1 MRNHSSPN
9 NKYTDNQNPID
20 SASETGMFDVI
31 IVGAGPVGLATAIGL
46 YKRGITNIL
55 VIDQTSSFRKIGQT
69 VDLLPNG
76 LKALK
81 YIDEIASE
89 EVKKAGMGYLNSH
102 FFKSKNQ
109 ENSINSKAEKFNSS
123 PKWLSRNIQGEI
135 THSIPLSY
143 DYWHDNYGEGR
154 VSISWYDL
162 QTTLRN
168 QLPED
173 LVKANHRCINLV
185 EEFSEEKQNNCI
197 RIDCVSTVEK
207 NPYAYWEN
215 NSNNIPNNI
224 NNIQQ
229 NSESRENHQLTETKS
244 IRAKIIVAA
253 DGINS
258 TIRRILY
265 TDKFNNAFT
274 HPEYSGFAAISCL
287 EISEVDQEIKTE
299 LETGFLKESSIV
311 TIGDQSPRMMLFSR
325 NNSIFGY
332 LLHIAL
338 PLELLQDKSGRLLID
353 LALQQLEK
361 ADYPE
366 VLKKLVAISSPEKML
381 QCPYYIHHAESNLKN
396 QSEHQPAWNIGRIVL
411 AGDAAHG
418 MPPFMAQ
425 GANQGLEDAL
435 AITTLIAN
443 IASANQWNETQAISQ
458 AFEKYDRLR
467 RPIMAYVQRA
477 TLTRF
482 PYISEQ
488 DWQDYN
494 HKIYSRN
501 LEPTSGIFL

>member
-1 MRNHSSPN
+1 MLNNSQPNDKYVEYENIISS
-9 NKYTDNQNPID
+9 T
-20 SASETGMFDVI
+20 SSTGIFDVI

-55 VIDQTSSFRKIGQT
+55 VIDQTRTFRQVGQI

-81 YIDEIASE
+81 YIDEIACE
-89 EVKKAGMGYLNSH
+89 EVKKAGMGYLNSL

-109 ENSINSKAEKFNSS
+109 QDSVSSEAENPDSS
-123 PKWLSRNIQGEI
+123 PKWFSKNLQGEI

-143 DYWHDNYGEGR
+143 DYWHNNYGEGR

-168 QLPED
+168 QLPEY
-173 LVKANHRCINLV
+173 LVKANHRCVNLV
-185 EEFSEEKQNNCI
+185 EELYGENEKTCI
-197 RIDCVSTVEK
+197 RIDCISTLEELEK
-207 NPYAYWEN
+207 NPYAYWE
-215 NSNNIPNNI
+215 SNPNNI
-224 NNIQQ
+224 NNINQPL
-229 NSESRENHQLTETKS
+229 ELIPKKQLTATKS
-244 IRAKIIVAA
+244 IRGKIIIAA

-265 TDKFNNAFT
+265 TNNSENAFT
-274 HPEYSGFAAISCL
+274 RPKYSGFAAIYCT
-287 EISEVDQEIKTE
+287 EISEISQEIQTE
-299 LETGFLKESSIV
+299 LETGFLKESSLV
-311 TIGDQSPRMMLFSR
+311 TIGDESPRMVLFR
-325 NNSIFGY
+325 HNNSIFGY

-338 PLELLQDKSGRLLID
+338 PLELLQDKSGSLLID

-361 ADYPE
+361 ANYPE
-366 VLKKLVAISSPEKML
+366 VLKKLVAASSHEKML
-381 QCPYYIHHAESNLKN
+381 QRPYYIHHAESNPEN
-396 QSEHQPAWNIGRIVL
+396 QLESQPAWNAGSVVL

-435 AITTLIAN
+435 ALTTAIAN
-443 IASANQWNETQAISQ
+443 IALSSQWDDTQAISQ
-458 AFEKYDRLR
+458 AFSKYDRLR

-482 PYISEQ
+482 PYISNRH
-488 DWQDYN
+488 WQDYN
-494 HKIYSRN
+494 DQIYSRN
-501 LEPTSGIFL
+501 LEPTSGVYL